1 MLVRRTNEVATRR
14 RGSRGAHAD
23 DLARV
28 GPAQGLHN
36 PHCHSTAVL
45 QAARRHQRY
54 RRVDGRRLDRT
65 AWPTGLVSSRRHL
78 EPCVRF
84 SRTRLTD
91 VLHRRHSVSPS
102 PRPMWAR
109 RDDDSVEVDQAEAVR

>member
-54 RRVDGRRLDRT
+54 RRIEASVWLSCLSSTEEVVRIVVELRDGDPVNELSQT
-65 AWPTGLVSSRRHL
+65 AETATSG
-78 EPCVRF
+78 
-84 SRTRLTD
+84 
-91 VLHRRHSVSPS
+91 
-102 PRPMWAR
+102 AG
-109 RDDDSVEVDQAEAVR
+109 VERVV